1 MKRTYVKCPYCGA
14 QAVLR
19 PAHVVHGDRAKAGQY
34 LYVCAHYPKCDAYVG
49 VHAKSLL
56 PLGTLAN
63 GDLRHKRIL
72 AHKAFDQFQKTC
84 GMEKWQA
91 YQWLQAK
98 FSLRR
103 DQAHIGKFSDY
114 MCDQLI
120 TVCQEVEASRK
131 RRAA

>member
-14 QAVLR
+14 QAVLQ
-19 PAHVVHGDRAKAGQY
+19 PARVVYGDRAKPGKY
-34 LYVCAHYPKCDAYVG
+34 LYICAHYPKCDAYVG
-49 VHAKSLL
+49 VHEKSLL

-63 GDLRHKRIL
+63 GELRHKRIL
-72 AHKAFDQFQKTC
+72 AHRAFEQFQKTC
-84 GMEKWQA
+84 KMEKWQA

-103 DQAHIGKFSDY
+103 DQAHIAKFSAY

-120 TVCQEVEASRK
+120 AVCEEVEENHK
-131 RRAA
+131 RVA

>member
-14 QAVLR
+14 QAVLQ
-19 PAHVVHGDRAKAGQY
+19 PAQVVHGDRAKPGQY
-34 LYVCAHYPKCDAYVG
+34 LYVCPHYPQCDSYVG
-49 VHAKSLL
+49 VHAHSLL

-72 AHKAFDQFQKTC
+72 AHKAFEQFQKDC
-84 GMEKWQA
+84 RMEKWQA

-114 MCDQLI
+114 MCEQLI
-120 TVCQEVEASRK
+120 AVCKEAGTNRQ
-131 RRAA
+131 RAA

>member
-1 MKRTYVKCPYCGA
+1 MKRAYVKCPYCGA
-14 QAVLR
+14 QAMLR
-19 PAHVVHGDRAKAGQY
+19 PAHVVHGNQAKQGQY
-34 LYVCAHYPKCDAYVG
+34 LYVCNRYPKCDAYVG

-72 AHKAFDQFQKTC
+72 AHRAFEQLQRTC
-84 GMEKWQA
+84 KMEKWQA

-103 DQAHIGKFSDY
+103 DQAHIAKFSVY

-120 TVCQEVEASRK
+120 AACEEVEANH